1 MSGEA
6 TYAVTMRPIAKND
19 TPTPDK
25 GENRESPVNP
35 VISDCGENQQL
46 DQAPANAEG
55 RTSQEPML

>member
-19 TPTPDK
+19 TPTPEK

-35 VISDCGENQQL
+35 VISDLGETQ
-46 DQAPANAEG
+46 
-55 RTSQEPML
+55 

>member
-19 TPTPDK
+19 TPTPEE

-35 VISDCGENQQL
+35 VISDLGETQ
-46 DQAPANAEG
+46 
-55 RTSQEPML
+55 